1 MYGRKEGGY
10 DLTGFVRGWL
20 PNADSFM
27 TFFRNLANK
36 GTNKQT
42 NKHNQKQHLAGYRC
56 DKVSIL
62 TIICV
67 WKLELTL

>member
-42 NKHNQKQHLAGYRC
+42 DKQTQPKTTPCRL
-56 DKVSIL
+56 SL
-62 TIICV
+62 
-67 WKLELTL
+67 